1 MRKFLGVV
9 SALVTGLVLVG
20 LVVLTAA
27 RFVDSGDRWLILLAT
42 FSSYAVLGFL
52 VVLVGCALT
61 WRWARRRRWV
71 AVFALLAALGL
82 VVQGFALVPLF
93 VGGSSGKPALT
104 VMTSN
109 LEFGRADTVA
119 VVRAVASQHVDVLAL
134 EEVTPRALDALL
146 AAGLPELLP
155 NRAGAPS
162 YAANG
167 TMIFSRYRL
176 TSSRPF
182 AIGNGGL
189 DVRVEAPKPF
199 RMLAVHASQ
208 PVGWTG
214 PWLADIEAVR
224 QRASATVAEGPT
236 VVAGDFNATRDHAQ
250 LRAVLDTGLHDA
262 AEQAGS
268 GWQPTWPTRYRVSW
282 LRPVIAIDHVM
293 TTAPYEAI
301 RTWTV
306 EIPHTDHRA
315 LLAQLRLRNHD

>member
-1 MRKFLGVV
+1 MRKLIGVV
-9 SALVTGLVLVG
+9 TALVAGVSLVG
-20 LVVLTAA
+20 LIVLTAA
-27 RFVDSGDRWLILLAT
+27 RYVDGDARWLILLAT
-42 FSSYAVLGFL
+42 FSSFAVLGFL
-52 VVLVGCALT
+52 VVLVGCAMA
-61 WRWARRRRWV
+61 WRGARRRRWV
-71 AVFALLAALGL
+71 AVFTVLAALGL
-82 VVQGFALVPLF
+82 IVQGFALVPLF
-93 VGGSSGKPALT
+93 VGGSSGKPDLN

-134 EEVTPRALDALL
+134 EEVTPGALDALL

-155 NRAGAPS
+155 NRQGTPS

-176 TSSRPF
+176 TSPRPF
-182 AIGNGGL
+182 VIGNGGL
-189 DVRVEAPKPF
+189 DVRVEAARPF
-199 RMLAVHASQ
+199 RMLAVHTSQ

-214 PWLADIEAVR
+214 PWLTDIGAVR
-224 QRASATVAEGPT
+224 QRASATVAEGAT
-236 VVAGDFNATRDHAQ
+236 MLVGDFNATRDHAQ
-250 LRAVLDTGLHDA
+250 LRAVLDTGLRDA

-268 GWQPTWPTRYRVSW
+268 GWQPTWPTRYRAGW

-315 LLAQLRLRNHD
+315 LVAQLRLRSHG